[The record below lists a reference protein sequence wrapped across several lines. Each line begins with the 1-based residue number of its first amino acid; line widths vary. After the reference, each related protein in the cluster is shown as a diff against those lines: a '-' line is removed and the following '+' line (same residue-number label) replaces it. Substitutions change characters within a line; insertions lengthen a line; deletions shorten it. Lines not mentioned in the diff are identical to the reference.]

1 MKTAERKGNKEKMKL
16 KKFAGLGLIFGFI
29 FSFSMIC
36 GCGGGGDSSGSST
49 TTTPTT
55 STPTTTPSGQNVSD
69 KGIVMGKITD
79 ENGAA
84 VSSVSVTLDSTTIAS
99 NEQGFF
105 VIEQVTAGTDK
116 VLRYSKAGYV
126 PGTKTVNVVA
136 GQESFANLSLKA
148 VGISQ
153 QLTGSAGGT
162 VTDDRTDGQNGSIII
177 PANAVVNAAGAP
189 VSSYT
194 VELTTLLPSDPNYSS
209 LFPGKFLGGS
219 TPGSTANP
227 QPLISYGVVNVDLKD
242 SQGNKV
248 FLASGAKATINFPI
262 DPAHDPGTSTVPI
275 WYLDENTGVWIQE
288 GTAAKSGSFY
298 TADVSHLTP
307 WNVDIM
313 MPDRSTKVVE
323 VVGLDG
329 ALVQNAFVIVEGT
342 GYRQTGYTG
351 SAGTVSLVTR
361 GNDTIRVWAE
371 KGTLKS
377 AVTTETAASSGNS
390 KTNRIELIEPLV
402 TVTMSWGVNPSDLDS
417 HMTGPLTGTS
427 RFHVWYSDQGSL
439 SLSPYCSL
447 DTDDTTSYG
456 PEIVTVTKLVA
467 GVYRY
472 SVHNYSTQ
480 SSFKMESSGCVV
492 NVVIPKSGI
501 IRRYDI
507 PASNPAN
514 GNLWVVFELTVDSTG
529 NIALADVNQFKET
542 NPSGQ
547 AVD

>member
-1 MKTAERKGNKEKMKL
+1 MKTKEKKGNKEKMML
-16 KKFAGLGLIFGFI
+16 KRISGLSLICGVIFAV
-29 FSFSMIC
+29 SMIC

-55 STPTTTPSGQNVSD
+55 PTTPPGGQNVSD
-69 KGIVMGKITD
+69 KGIVMGKFTD

-116 VLRYSKAGYV
+116 VLKYSKTGYA
-126 PGTKTVNVVA
+126 PGTKVVNVVA

-162 VTDDRTDGQNGSIII
+162 VTDDRTDGQNGSITI
-177 PANAVVNAAGAP
+177 PANGVVNAAGAP

-194 VELTTLLPSDPNYSS
+194 VELTTLLPSDPNFTS

-242 SQGNKV
+242 AQGNKL

-262 DPAHDPGTSTVPI
+262 DPAHDPGTATVPI

-288 GTAAKSGSFY
+288 GSATKSGSFY

-307 WNVDIM
+307 WNVDVM
-313 MPDRSTKVVE
+313 MPERSTKVVE

-351 SAGTVSLVTR
+351 SAGTISLVTR
-361 GNDTIRVWAE
+361 ANDTIRVWAE
-371 KGTLKS
+371 KGTLRS
-377 AVTTETAASSGNS
+377 TVTTETAASSGNA
-390 KTNRIELIEPLV
+390 KTNRIELVEPLV
-402 TVTMSWGVNPSDLDS
+402 TVAMSWGVNPSDLDS

-456 PEIVTVTKLVA
+456 PEIVTVTKLVP

-472 SVHNYSTQ
+472 SVHNYSGQ
-480 SSFKMESSGCVV
+480 SSSKMESSGCVV
-492 NVVIPKSGI
+492 NVVIAKSGI
-501 IRRYDI
+501 IRRYNI
-507 PASNPAN
+507 PTSNPTN
-514 GNLWVVFELTVDSTG
+514 GNLWVVFEMTVDSAG
-529 NIALADVNQFKET
+529 NTTLTDINQFKET